1 VVTRMRDTLTH
12 RGPDGEGTWTKE
24 GVGLGHRRLAIVDLS
39 DAGRQP
45 MPNEDG
51 SVWITYNGE
60 VYNHA
65 ELRRELEA
73 KGHTYRSHTDTETI
87 IHLYEEEGPR
97 CVERMNGMFAFAI
110 WDRRRGELFLARD
123 RLGVKPLLYAQVP
136 GGFLFASEAKGILA
150 HPSFRAELDEEA
162 FHHYLTFAFAPPP
175 LTMFKNMR
183 KLAPAERMVVS
194 ADGTTRTDVYWDPLS
209 SDLAAE
215 VRQLSEHEITDRLRD
230 LLRDSIRAR
239 MMADVP
245 YGVFLSGGVD
255 SSTNVALMA
264 ELTDQPVRTYSTA
277 PRGHEKYDELAYANV
292 IAKQF
297 KTDHHEVIV
306 DEADLF
312 GFLPELMHFQD
323 EPTSDWTSIP
333 QHFVTKLA
341 RDDGTIVVQVGE
353 GADEIF
359 HGYRGYHTHR
369 KVVVPFQRYV
379 PRSLR
384 RPLGRVAV
392 EATHRSGR
400 GVRHGDALY
409 DAAHSPQPYWGGA
422 LCFRGPLKERITR
435 DGAQFTPSM
444 RLIER
449 VWEQAGERMPDI
461 DLFQRMT
468 YLELKQR
475 LAELLL
481 MRLDKITMLSSVE
494 GREPFLDYRVVE
506 FALAM
511 PPEMKYR
518 DGIGKYGLKKAMEGT
533 LPHDILHRPKQGFG
547 TPMAEWLRGSF
558 GDEARRRVHASSLAE
573 RGLLDYDQVDT
584 LFAAHKKG
592 RADWSYH
599 LWNLYSVS
607 VWHDYWVAGHR
618 D

>member
-1 VVTRMRDTLTH
+1 MCGICGILATSDAFACDEETVARVCDVIAH
-12 RGPDGEGTWTKE
+12 PGPDDAGSWSRPDQGIA
-24 GVGLGHRRLAIVDLS
+24 LGHRRLSIVDLS
-39 DAGRQP
+39 PAGHNP

-51 SVWITYNGE
+51 SVWITFNGE
-60 VYNHA
+60 IYNHL
-65 ELRRELEA
+65 ELRSELER
-73 KGHTYRSHTDTETI
+73 KGHVYRSHTDTETI
-87 IHLYEEEGPR
+87 LHLYEEEGPR

-183 KLAPAERMVVS
+183 KLAPAERMVVA
-194 ADGTTRTDVYWDPLS
+194 ADGSTRSDIYWDPLS
-209 SDLAAE
+209 SELAAE
-215 VRQLSEHEITDRLRD
+215 VRSMSEKEITDRLRD
-230 LLRDSIRAR
+230 LLRDSIRQR

-264 ELTDQPVRTYSTA
+264 ELTDEPVRTYSTA
-277 PRGHEKYDELAYANV
+277 PRGHEKYDELQYANV

-323 EPTSDWTSIP
+323 EPTSDWTSVP

-369 KVVVPFQRYV
+369 KVVVPFQRL
-379 PRSLR
+379 PRSVR
-384 RPLGRVAV
+384 RPIGRAALG
-392 EATHRSGR
+392 ATQRSGR
-400 GVRHGDALY
+400 GVRH
-409 DAAHSPQPYWGGA
+409 
-422 LCFRGPLKERITR
+422 
-435 DGAQFTPSM
+435 
-444 RLIER
+444 
-449 VWEQAGERMPDI
+449 
-461 DLFQRMT
+461 
-468 YLELKQR
+468 
-475 LAELLL
+475 
-481 MRLDKITMLSSVE
+481 
-494 GREPFLDYRVVE
+494 
-506 FALAM
+506 
-511 PPEMKYR
+511 
-518 DGIGKYGLKKAMEGT
+518 
-533 LPHDILHRPKQGFG
+533 
-547 TPMAEWLRGSF
+547 
-558 GDEARRRVHASSLAE
+558 
-573 RGLLDYDQVDT
+573 
-584 LFAAHKKG
+584 
-592 RADWSYH
+592 
-599 LWNLYSVS
+599 
-607 VWHDYWVAGHR
+607 
-618 D
+618 